1 MIIKDAKGNFYP
13 IKSYPHLTHILHYK
27 PINLLEEIRNLK
39 MLNISNFRVELYDE
53 QEKEIISIIKEIK
66 RNYE

>member
-1 MIIKDAKGNFYP
+1 
-13 IKSYPHLTHILHYK
+13 
-27 PINLLEEIRNLK
+27 